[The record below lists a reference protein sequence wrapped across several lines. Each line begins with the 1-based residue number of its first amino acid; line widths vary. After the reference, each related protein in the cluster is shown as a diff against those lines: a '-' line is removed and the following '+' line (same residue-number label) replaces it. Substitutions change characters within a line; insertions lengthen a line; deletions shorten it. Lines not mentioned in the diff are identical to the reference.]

1 MNKPVPPVVKES
13 AANLQPSVVF
23 GQGKSAV
30 DRSQE
35 ANLDMIAKYM
45 KNHPNAR
52 IRISGYASPEGSKE
66 LNQTL
71 SEKRAEACKNILV
84 KKYKIDANRL
94 ETEGLGATDKLFD
107 EVEFN
112 RVATFTDLNK

>member
-84 KKYKIDANRL
+84 KRYNIAADRL
-94 ETEGLGATDKLFD
+94 EAIGLGATDKLF
-107 EVEFN
+107 EEPEFN
-112 RVATFTDLNK
+112 RVALFHDITK

>member
-1 MNKPVPPVVKES
+1 MNKPAPVVEK
-13 AANLQPSVVF
+13 AKANLQPSVVF
-23 GQGKSAV
+23 KQGKSV
-30 DRSQE
+30 VERSQE
-35 ANLDMIAKYM
+35 ANLEMIAKYM
-45 KNHPNAR
+45 KNNKDAK
-52 IRISGYASPEGSKE
+52 IKISGYASPEGSKE
-66 LNQTL
+66 LNQKL

-112 RVATFTDLNK
+112 RVALFNDVTK